1 MVTRLLNFF
10 AAWGWGDPHINTL
23 DGRTYTF
30 NGWGEYVLADV
41 PLLGPIQGRTSLVPG
56 SNATQFS
63 AFAFGRRYTDVVEV
77 RRNSHN
83 SLQMYLVIKITF
95 LFFMSG

>member
-77 RRNSHN
+77 RRNSHS

-95 LFFMSG
+95 LFFISG